1 MNYLPKIIA
10 NGLSKA
16 TYNYIAFICC
26 GMTCVLALM
35 AITGWLLRIPV
46 LAALSSENIPM
57 APSTVICFLIVPV
70 AIILQAS
77 RYNGEKL
84 QYILSALLLT
94 VAFFCGVVFLQYA
107 ASLPLDIESV
117 FFQKAEF
124 KGGIPLG
131 RMSPLASAALLLA
144 ALAALL
150 LTESFKSSQ
159 KVRNLGSMLGFTV
172 GFTGFAIFLGYVY
185 GSPII
190 YLTHFI
196 PVAISTSL
204 AFMLLGTG
212 IVAAAGPE
220 SLPLR
225 WFQGDNTQARLLRSF
240 APVLLLCMAINGAGD
255 IFAINTIHNA
265 SLAVAFST
273 ISFFILLCA
282 VLIGISHYVSRM
294 LDKSMKAQRDS
305 EQRFRAVFEQAAV
318 GVAQVRV
325 GTGQFVMLNKKY
337 CEIVGY
343 SQEEMQGLTFSKITH
358 PYDSQTD
365 LLSAQLMREGK
376 IAEYSGEKRYIDKNG
391 SIVWVNLTVSP
402 MWSIGEDPDYY
413 IAVVEDITERKLIE
427 EALLKSHEELAKA
440 YDELKSAQVR
450 VLHQE
455 KMASIGQLA
464 AGVAHEINNP
474 IGFISSNL
482 NSLRRYTDKIAAFSR
497 MQLAALENISGNGD
511 SQIKEILDEM
521 REQKKS
527 IKFDYIVDDLGNII
541 DESLDGANRVRG
553 IVRDLKSFSRSDE
566 SEFKM
571 ADINAGIESTIN
583 IVWNELKYKATLEK
597 EFGDIPPTKCNIGQ
611 LNQVFMNI
619 LVNAAHAIPTHGTI
633 TVKTWSEGSNIY
645 VSITD
650 TGTGIPADI
659 LSKIFDPFFT
669 TKEVGS
675 GTGLGLSIAYDIIK
689 KHTGEIKVDSQVG
702 KGTTFTISI
711 PIDEDFES

>member
-1 MNYLPKIIA
+1 
-10 NGLSKA
+10 
-16 TYNYIAFICC
+16 
-26 GMTCVLALM
+26 
-35 AITGWLLRIPV
+35 
-46 LAALSSENIPM
+46 
-57 APSTVICFLIVPV
+57 
-70 AIILQAS
+70 
-77 RYNGEKL
+77 
-84 QYILSALLLT
+84 
-94 VAFFCGVVFLQYA
+94 
-107 ASLPLDIESV
+107 
-117 FFQKAEF
+117 
-124 KGGIPLG
+124 
-131 RMSPLASAALLLA
+131 
-144 ALAALL
+144 
-150 LTESFKSSQ
+150 
-159 KVRNLGSMLGFTV
+159 
-172 GFTGFAIFLGYVY
+172 
-185 GSPII
+185 
-190 YLTHFI
+190 
-196 PVAISTSL
+196 
-204 AFMLLGTG
+204 
-212 IVAAAGPE
+212 
-220 SLPLR
+220 
-225 WFQGDNTQARLLRSF
+225 
-240 APVLLLCMAINGAGD
+240 
-255 IFAINTIHNA
+255 
-265 SLAVAFST
+265 
-273 ISFFILLCA
+273 
-282 VLIGISHYVSRM
+282 
-294 LDKSMKAQRDS
+294 
-305 EQRFRAVFEQAAV
+305 
-318 GVAQVRV
+318 
-325 GTGQFVMLNKKY
+325 MLNKKY

-343 SQEEMQGLTFSKITH
+343 SQEELQGLTFSKITH

-376 IAEYSGEKRYIDKNG
+376 IAEYSREKRYIHKNG
-391 SIVWVNLTVSP
+391 SIVWVKLTVSP

-413 IAVVEDITERKLIE
+413 IAVVEDISERKLIE
-427 EALLKSHEELAKA
+427 EALRKSHEELAKA

-482 NSLRRYTDKIAAFSR
+482 NSLRRYNDKIAAFSR
-497 MQLAALENISGNGD
+497 MQIAALENISGNGD
-511 SQIKEILDEM
+511 SQIKEILDEI

-689 KHTGEIKVDSQVG
+689 KHTGGIKVDSDVG